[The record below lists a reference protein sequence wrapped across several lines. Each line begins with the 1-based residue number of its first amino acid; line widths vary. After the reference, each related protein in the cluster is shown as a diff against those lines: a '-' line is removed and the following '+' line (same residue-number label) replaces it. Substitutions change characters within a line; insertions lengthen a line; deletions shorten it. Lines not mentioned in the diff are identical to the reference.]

1 MKKVLIALGF
11 TFVAMSSQATVV
23 FNFSG
28 LTVPTNAFN
37 DILSEDAGAVYEFG
51 TLSADAGDVIT
62 FTNLIS
68 DVEASFNNFF
78 VNDMQVFSN
87 KEGDSNSFNFTV
99 LNSGVLDF
107 QFVSQG
113 GFIDS
118 NGSQNIA
125 VLSDVENFNGEFLLL
140 LDDSF
145 VTHMDFDDH
154 AVGVSTVSA
163 VPVPA
168 ALPLMATA
176 LGAFGIARR
185 LIKIKLLNTCFK
197 LFIN

>member
-1 MKKVLIALGF
+1 MKKIVIALGF
-11 TFVAMSSQATVV
+11 TMAAMSSQAALV
-23 FNFSG
+23 FNSSG
-28 LTVPTNAFN
+28 FTAPTNAYN
-37 DILSEDAGAVYEFG
+37 DILLQDAGAIYEYG

-62 FTNLIS
+62 FTNLINN
-68 DVEASFNNFF
+68 VEASFNNFF
-78 VNDMQVFSN
+78 INDMQVFSN
-87 KEGDSNSFNFTV
+87 KDGNNNSFSYTV
-99 LNSGVLDF
+99 LQTGVLDF

-113 GFIDS
+113 GFVDG

-125 VLSDVENFNGEFLLL
+125 VLSNVAGFSEQFLLL

-154 AVGVSTVSA
+154 SVGVSA

-168 ALPLMATA
+168 ALPLMASA

-185 LIKIKLLNTCFK
+185 RNKAKAI
-197 LFIN
+197 

>member
-11 TFVAMSSQATVV
+11 TFAAMSSQAALV
-23 FNFSG
+23 FNSG
-28 LTVPTNAFN
+28 GSTTPTNEFN
-37 DILSEDAGAVYEFG
+37 DILNEDAGAVYEFG

-68 DVEASFNNFF
+68 DVEADFNNFF
-78 VNDMQVFSN
+78 INDMQVFSN
-87 KEGDSNSFNFTV
+87 KEGNNNSFSYTV
-99 LNSGVLDF
+99 LKSGVLDF
-107 QFVSQG
+107 QFKSEG

-125 VLSDVENFNGEFLLL
+125 VLSNVESFSDQFLLL

-145 VTHMDFDDH
+145 ATHMDFDDH
-154 AVGVSTVSA
+154 AIGVSA

-168 ALPLMATA
+168 ALPLMASA
-176 LGAFGIARR
+176 LGAFGFARR
-185 LIKIKLLNTCFK
+185 RNNVKAV
-197 LFIN
+197 

>member
-1 MKKVLIALGF
+1 
-11 TFVAMSSQATVV
+11 
-23 FNFSG
+23 
-28 LTVPTNAFN
+28 
-37 DILSEDAGAVYEFG
+37 
-51 TLSADAGDVIT
+51 
-62 FTNLIS
+62 
-68 DVEASFNNFF
+68 
-78 VNDMQVFSN
+78 MQVFSN
-87 KEGDSNSFNFTV
+87 KEGDNNSFSFNV
-99 LNSGVLDF
+99 LNSGILDF

-125 VLSDVENFNGEFLLL
+125 VLSNVENFTGEFLLL

-154 AVGVSTVSA
+154 AIGVSTVNA

-168 ALPLMATA
+168 ALPLMASA

-185 LIKIKLLNTCFK
+185 SNKAKAS
-197 LFIN
+197 